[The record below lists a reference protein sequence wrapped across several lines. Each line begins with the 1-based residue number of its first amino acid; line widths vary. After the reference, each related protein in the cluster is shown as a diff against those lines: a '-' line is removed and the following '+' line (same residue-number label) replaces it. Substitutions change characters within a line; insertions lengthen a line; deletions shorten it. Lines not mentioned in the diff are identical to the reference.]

1 MKLGGLMFRGYEILN
16 EEYCTRRSCKN
27 LKCKRNQKN
36 VKSSQSGIEYTVKSF
51 ANTSECLGYVK

>member
-1 MKLGGLMFRGYEILN
+1 MFRGYEILN